1 MRFCE
6 VCNNMLYL
14 SLHPQDD
21 TRLMYHCKNCAYEED
36 AREERAP
43 DGGGGS
49 GNNNDSG
56 NDTNNDKRGAATA
69 VLGRNYIDDETKY
82 QQYVTPYLK
91 YDPTLPRLN
100 TIECVNPRCTKPPGK
115 DNEVI
120 YVAYDSTHLRFMYHC
135 CFCETFW
142 NSAAAR

>member
-36 AREERAP
+36 AREHAP
-43 DGGGGS
+43 NGGGDGS
-49 GNNNDSG
+49 GSSSG
-56 NDTNNDKRGAATA
+56 NGKRGATA

-82 QQYVTPYLK
+82 QQFVTPYLK

-142 NSAAAR
+142 KSAGAR

>member
-1 MRFCE
+1 MKFCA

-14 SLHPQDD
+14 SLHPDD
-21 TRLMYHCKNCAYEED
+21 ETRLMYHCKNCAFEVDVKD
-36 AREERAP
+36 AVG
-43 DGGGGS
+43 D
-49 GNNNDSG
+49 NH
-56 NDTNNDKRGAATA
+56 TA

-82 QQYVTPYLK
+82 QQFVNPNIK

-100 TIECVNPRCTKPPGK
+100 TIECANPACTKPQGR

-120 YVAYDSTHLRFMYHC
+120 YVKYDHTNMKFMYYC

-142 NSAAAR
+142 KSKERK